1 MVFTGIVEEM
11 GTVVSLTEHSNMLL
25 WDGSHGTGWVLTVNA
40 DITLSPESM
49 YIGVSIAVNGT
60 CLTATEYDLESVPRV
75 CSFGLSPE
83 TLRRTNLERLK
94 PGEKVNMERSM
105 KADSRNSGHFVQGH
119 VDGTGTI
126 IKKWV
131 EGDSLWIR
139 VQTPPEI
146 TKYLVPKGYVAVD
159 GTSLTVCEVNT
170 TENWF
175 TFMLVEYTQ
184 KHIVVPLKLDDG
196 TGIVNIEVD
205 VLGKYV
211 ERSMVSTLERLDVIE
226 SQLGI
231 NGKKKKSRNLRSI
244 TSSWEFGIAVLGIGL
259 VYNIWTYGRR

>member
-94 PGEKVNMERSM
+94 PAEKVNMERSM

-146 TKYLVPKGYVAVD
+146 TKYLVPKYIANFYD
-159 GTSLTVCEVNT
+159 IDLYLYCI
-170 TENWF
+170 
-175 TFMLVEYTQ
+175 
-184 KHIVVPLKLDDG
+184 IVQDQIMYPSILSDFSFDDG
-196 TGIVNIEVD
+196 DG
-205 VLGKYV
+205 
-211 ERSMVSTLERLDVIE
+211 SPA
-226 SQLGI
+226 
-231 NGKKKKSRNLRSI
+231 SR
-244 TSSWEFGIAVLGIGL
+244 
-259 VYNIWTYGRR
+259 